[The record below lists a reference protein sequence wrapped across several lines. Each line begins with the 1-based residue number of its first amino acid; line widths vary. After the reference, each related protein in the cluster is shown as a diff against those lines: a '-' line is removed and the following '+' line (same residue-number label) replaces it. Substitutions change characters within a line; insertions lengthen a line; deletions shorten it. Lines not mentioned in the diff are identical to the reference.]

1 MPAPHRT
8 LGVSAAIRYRASV
21 LLLVLAAPGAVLAAG
36 PFESNHSD
44 PIAPVILGVTGILFF
59 AILGRFAA
67 RKIGQPSVLGELL
80 MGVLLGNVAY
90 FFGFDLILVLREGPA
105 VFDMLNL
112 VLRGEPMDAAAEMA
126 FGKEAASRVLEILQ
140 GPQGGMLMQVAHT
153 VDVFSRYGVIFL
165 LFLVGLESSIEEM
178 RTVGPE
184 SLRVAVVGVVLPLL
198 LGFAATKL
206 LMPQLSLNTDMFVA
220 ATLGATSVGISARVL
235 KELRREHSR
244 EGHIIL
250 GAAVIDDILG
260 LLLLAIVSG
269 IIVSGGVEVTNI
281 LVIIA
286 LAIIFLGGAIYLGP
300 FILRYAIQVL
310 GRLDIVEAKMFTS
323 FLFVMVLAWLAN
335 LVGLATIIGAF
346 TAGLILHDGYFK
358 HLPKPESHLTIKD
371 LITPLEVILVPIFFV
386 FMGIQVKLETFLDW
400 QVAVLAAGLLL
411 AAVIGKVASGWAAGR
426 GNAPWVIGFGMM
438 PRGEVGLI
446 FASIGKSLGVIG
458 DELFSAIVLM
468 VIVTTLAAPPLL
480 KLSIQRRAKARSEP
494 P

>member
-1 MPAPHRT
+1 MRPER
-8 LGVSAAIRYRASV
+8 RYRIG
-21 LLLVLAAPGAVLAAG
+21 LLLTALVVSGAVLAAG
-36 PFESNHSD
+36 TMNSDHGD
-44 PIAPVILGVTGILFF
+44 PIAPVILGVTGILFV

-67 RKIGQPSVLGELL
+67 RKFGQPSVLGELM
-80 MGVLLGNVAY
+80 MGVLLGNVGY
-90 FFGFDLILVLREGPA
+90 FFGLDLIIVLREGSA
-105 VFDMLNL
+105 VFDMLSL
-112 VLRGEPMDAAAEMA
+112 VLQGEPMDAAAETA
-126 FGKEAASRVLEILQ
+126 FGKAEAGRVLEILQ
-140 GPQGGMLMQVAHT
+140 GPEGGMLLQVAHT

-165 LFLVGLESSIEEM
+165 LFLVGLESSVEEM

-184 SLRVAVVGVVLPLL
+184 SLRVAIAGVLLPLL
-198 LGFAATKL
+198 LGFAATRF
-206 LMPQLSLNTDMFVA
+206 LMPELSVNTDLFVA

-235 KELRREHSR
+235 MDMRAQHSR

-260 LLLLAIVSG
+260 LLMLAVVSG

-281 LVIIA
+281 LVIVA

-300 FILRYAIQVL
+300 FILRFAIRVL

-335 LVGLATIIGAF
+335 LVGLATIVGAF

-358 HLPKPESHLTIKD
+358 HLPRPENHLTIKD

-458 DELFSAIVLM
+458 DELFSAVVLM

-480 KLSIQRRAKARSEP
+480 KFSIQRRGEKIESDAISG
-494 P
+494 